1 MNNGAKKGG
10 STPTLQTLAK
20 SPGLETL
27 WQLHFSEEGGP
38 QNNTAEK
45 YIANIPGPDTG
56 NFLKL
61 TAARNGKLE
70 VTNSR
75 NKLHQEV
82 PASPLTITE

>member
-61 TAARNGKLE
+61 TAAQNGSFE

-75 NKLHQEV
+75 TNFTQKYP
-82 PASPLTITE
+82 PAP

>member
-45 YIANIPGPDTG
+45 YIANLPGPDAG
-56 NFLKL
+56 NFLTL
-61 TAARNGKLE
+61 TATPNGSFE

-75 NKLHQEV
+75 TNLTQKYP
-82 PASPLTITE
+82 PAP